1 MPAAASFE
9 NRPPL
14 FRDRS
19 FWGMTATQ
27 FLGAF
32 NDNVFKQLVLL
43 LCVDYRH
50 QGVVEKD
57 PQSVAQAT
65 FALSFV
71 LLSGVSGWL
80 SDRYRKRNIVVW
92 AKVLEIVVMAAG
104 MAAFL
109 SADLYSLELLIALMV
124 VLFFM
129 GAQSAYFG
137 PSKYGILPELFAEHD
152 LPKANGIIQMTTFLA
167 IIFGMA
173 VCGASK
179 RLIEQTGAG
188 LWVVSAACVGIAV
201 IGTLTSLPIRRTPV
215 ARPGLPLRASSF
227 AIDRDTFQILKS
239 DRELLAVLLIS
250 CLFWFMGGV
259 LVPVVNDFGKTQ
271 MGYDDLIT
279 SLLAAMLGVGIAA
292 GCVIAGQLSHE
303 RINFRL
309 VTRGAWG
316 MAICLG
322 ALSLVP
328 IVPALRG
335 AAVYASG
342 VLLLLLGGAAG
353 IFVVPLQVFLQA
365 RPPAEMKGRMIGA
378 MNLMNWI
385 AIFLAAG
392 GYAVCSLAFTS
403 PPATPGGAPE
413 SSISW
418 SFAVL
423 AVLVLPVAVRFRPP
437 DERLD

>member
-1 MPAAASFE
+1 MTDASAPSA
-9 NRPPL
+9 RPPL

-50 QGVVEKD
+50 HSVVQKD
-57 PQSVAQAT
+57 PQSVAQGT
-65 FALSFV
+65 FALAFV
-71 LLSGVSGWL
+71 VLSGFSGWL
-80 SDRYRKRNIVVW
+80 SDRNRKRSIVVW
-92 AKVLEIVVMAAG
+92 AKVLEILVMTAG
-104 MAAFL
+104 MLAFL
-109 SADLYSLELLIALMV
+109 SADLYSLELLVALMI

-179 RLIEQTGAG
+179 RFIESTGTG

-201 IGTLTSLPIRRTPV
+201 VGTLTSLPIRNTAV

-227 AIDRDTFQILKS
+227 GIDRDTFQILKS
-239 DRELLAVLLIS
+239 DRELLTVLLIS

-292 GCVIAGQLSHE
+292 GCVIAGQLSHQ
-303 RINFRL
+303 RINFGL

-316 MAICLG
+316 MAITLV
-322 ALSLVP
+322 AMSLVP
-328 IVPALRG
+328 HVPALQG
-335 AAVYASG
+335 AAEYVTG
-342 VLLLLLGGAAG
+342 GLLMLLGASAG

-392 GYAVCSLAFTS
+392 GYALCSLLFTS
-403 PPATPGGAPE
+403 PATTPGGRPE
-413 SSISW
+413 SAISW
-418 SFAVL
+418 TFAVL
-423 AVLVLPVAVRFRPP
+423 AVLVLPVALRFSPP
-437 DERLD
+437 DEALE

>member
-1 MPAAASFE
+1 MSDASSSLS
-9 NRPPL
+9 RPPL

-43 LCVDYRH
+43 LCVDYRN
-50 QGVVEKD
+50 QNVVARD
-57 PQSVAQAT
+57 PQSLAQGA

-71 LLSGVSGWL
+71 MLSGVSGWL

-92 AKVLEIVVMAAG
+92 AKVLEILVMAAG
-104 MAAFL
+104 VVAFL
-109 SADLYSLELLIALMV
+109 TADLYSLELLVGLMV

-179 RLIEQTGAG
+179 RLIEDTGTG
-188 LWVVSAACVGIAV
+188 LWIVSAACVGIAV
-201 IGTLTSLPIRRTPV
+201 IGTLTSLPIRSTPV

-227 AIDRDTFQILKS
+227 SIDRDTFQILKS
-239 DRELLAVLLIS
+239 DRELRIVLLIS

-259 LVPVVNDFGKTQ
+259 LVPTVNDFGKTQ

-292 GCVIAGQLSHE
+292 GCVLAGQLSHE
-303 RINFRL
+303 RINFSL

-316 MAICLG
+316 MALM
-322 ALSLVP
+322 LVLMSLVP
-328 IVPALRG
+328 HVPALRST
-335 AAVYASG
+335 AVYVTG
-342 VLLLLLGGAAG
+342 LLLLLLGASAG

-385 AIFLAAG
+385 AILLAAA
-392 GYAVCSLAFTS
+392 GYAVCSLLFTTA
-403 PPATPGGAPE
+403 PATPGGRPE

-418 SFAVL
+418 TFAVL
-423 AVLVLPVAVRFRPP
+423 AVLVLPVALRFRPP
-437 DERLD
+437 DEALA

>member
-1 MPAAASFE
+1 
-9 NRPPL
+9 
-14 FRDRS
+14 
-19 FWGMTATQ
+19 MTATQ

-43 LCVDYRH
+43 LCVDYRNH
-50 QGVVEKD
+50 NIVARD
-57 PQSVAQAT
+57 PQSLAQGA

-80 SDRYRKRNIVVW
+80 SDRYRKRSIVVW
-92 AKVLEIVVMAAG
+92 AKVLEIIVMAAG
-104 MAAFL
+104 VIAFL
-109 SADLYSLELLIALMV
+109 SADLYSMELLVALMI

-179 RLIEQTGAG
+179 RWIEGTGTG
-188 LWVVSAACVGIAV
+188 PWIVGAACVGIAV
-201 IGTLTSLPIRRTPV
+201 IGTLTSLPIRNTPV

-227 AIDRDTFQILKS
+227 SIDRDTFQILKS
-239 DRELLAVLLIS
+239 DRELLIVLLIS

-259 LVPVVNDFGKTQ
+259 LVPTVNDFGKTQ

-303 RINFRL
+303 RINFHL

-316 MAICLG
+316 MAVTL
-322 ALSLVP
+322 LLMSLVP
-328 IVPALRG
+328 HVPALRSM
-335 AAVYASG
+335 AVYVTG
-342 VLLLLLGGAAG
+342 LLLLLLGASAG

-385 AIFLAAG
+385 AILFAAAG
-392 GYAVCSLAFTS
+392 YGLCSLLFTTA
-403 PPATPGGAPE
+403 PATPGARPE

-418 SFAVL
+418 TFAVL
-423 AVLVLPVAVRFRPP
+423 AVLVLPVAIRFRPP
-437 DERLD
+437 DESLA

>member
-1 MPAAASFE
+1 MSDTPAP
-9 NRPPL
+9 RPPL

-43 LCVDYRH
+43 LCIDYWH
-50 QGVVEKD
+50 ENVVSRD
-57 PQSVAQAT
+57 PQSLAQGA

-92 AKVLEIVVMAAG
+92 AKVLEIVVMLAG
-104 MAAFL
+104 MLAFL
-109 SADLYSLELLIALMV
+109 SAEPYSLELLIALLI
-124 VLFFM
+124 VLFCM

-179 RLIEQTGAG
+179 RLIEQTGTG

-239 DRELLAVLLIS
+239 DRELLIVLLIS

-259 LVPVVNDFGKTQ
+259 LIPAVNDFGKTQ
-271 MGYDDLIT
+271 MGYDDLVT

-303 RINFRL
+303 RINFTL

-316 MAICLG
+316 MAVT
-322 ALSLVP
+322 LVLMSM
-328 IVPALRG
+328 VPQLTAIKG
-335 AAVYASG
+335 AAVYVSG
-342 VLLLLLGGAAG
+342 LLLLLLGASAG

-385 AIFLAAG
+385 AILFAAAA
-392 GYAVCSLAFTS
+392 YAICSLVFTTAS
-403 PPATPGGAPE
+403 ATPGSPPE

-418 SFAVL
+418 TFAVL

-437 DERLD
+437 DETLA